1 MVSPLQINLG
11 MSIETLVGL
20 LALYGYWIVFAA
32 ILLDN
37 AGLPIPG
44 ELVLLTFGGMARSGH
59 LDPMLGLAVA
69 TAAALAGDSLAY
81 WAGRLGGE
89 WVRRRLPA
97 GRGLAPRRRSVVLG
111 KFVFGAR
118 MFLAPLAG
126 VGRMPYRRFI
136 LFDGLGTLVWAGVF
150 IGLGYAL
157 GAHFGAIQSALKTV
171 AAVTLTG
178 LAIGAAGYL
187 TVRHLR
193 GNLTLVPVR
202 IRLR

>member
-1 MVSPLQINLG
+1 LQISKDMN
-11 MSIETLVGL
+11 IETLVGL
-20 LALYGYWIVFAA
+20 LVLYGYWIVFAA

-44 ELVLLTFGGMARSGH
+44 ELVLLTLGGLARGGH

-69 TAAALAGDSLAY
+69 TVAALSGDSLAY
-81 WAGRLGGE
+81 CAGRLGGE

-97 GRGLAPRRRSVVLG
+97 GRGLAPRRRSMILG

-126 VGRMPYRRFI
+126 AGRMPYRRFV
-136 LFDGLGTLVWAGVF
+136 LFDAVGTLVWAGVF

-157 GAHFGAIQSALKTV
+157 GANFGAIQSALKTV
-171 AAVTLTG
+171 AAVTLTT
-178 LAIGAAGYL
+178 LAIAAAGYFA
-187 TVRHLR
+187 VRYVRPRLAWA
-193 GNLTLVPVR
+193 PVR
-202 IRLR
+202 ISTR